1 MPTLQSAIPASMIV
15 ALSATTFAV
24 KLPATMDAD
33 YMTLAE
39 FAPKGTPVGPFHGDL
54 GYLSLRD
61 DGSGIDRVET
71 PGAFE
76 TCTKD
81 GHFLVFVGWGTRR
94 YLVPFSA

>member
-1 MPTLQSAIPASMIV
+1 MPTLQSAIPGSMIQ

-24 KLPATMDAD
+24 TLPVTMDAD
-33 YMTLAE
+33 YMTLSD
-39 FAPKGTPVGPFHGDL
+39 FAPKGTVVGPFSGPT

-61 DGSGIDRVET
+61 DGSGIDRVPT

-76 TCTKD
+76 TATKD

-94 YLVPFSA
+94 FLVPFSA